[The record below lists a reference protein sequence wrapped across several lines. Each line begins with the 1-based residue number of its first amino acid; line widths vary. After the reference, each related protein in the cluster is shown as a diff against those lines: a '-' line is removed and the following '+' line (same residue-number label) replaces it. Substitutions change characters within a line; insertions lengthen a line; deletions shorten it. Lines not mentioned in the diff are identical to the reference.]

1 MSFVNRDRAG
11 TLFGWLAVLVSVI
24 YLAEYGKNDLVLWLM
39 MILFERLGLVL
50 AVICFFM
57 AALSL
62 GKWISRI
69 SFLHINTPMFPKN
82 MISLGIG
89 LWAVSWIILIAGSC
103 GLIHKNTYLWVVLIV
118 GGWELFC
125 QTKAFTQN
133 RLWRLDITIQPK
145 NALIFGILVFM
156 GGLIIWGAFLPPLT
170 YDGLEYHIGAPMQ
183 YIRDGRIHFLEEN
196 VYASFPA
203 LVEMFYLWGLVS
215 VDMLAPKLI
224 HAALG
229 LMSLYL
235 IFVIGRDFFSRT
247 AGWLGALFFAVY
259 PGLFLL
265 TTQVYIDLGVLFF
278 GLLTVLVMFQWCKNP
293 RQEKKFSS
301 AIGFFVGC
309 ACACKYTAVLLWLL
323 PVWILLNVILKMKKM
338 SLKEYVFHN
347 GCFFLMAFI
356 ALMPW
361 LIKNTVFSGNPVFP
375 FLYEWLGGRGW
386 TQELSDLFMTS
397 HLPPKFDL
405 NVLKTTWIR
414 NHQLNVLL
422 IVFIPGMILEW
433 KEKNK
438 FSMIT
443 GLLVLMMLVL
453 FHLWT
458 KSLWRFFIIGA
469 GLMALLSARGFCL
482 MFTHM
487 KNRVVKIVLVLF
499 VCMGVLYGVVLNIVF
514 LISQE
519 AFGTI
524 FGVEPPNTYLS
535 RRLPH
540 YSAVEYLNRLE
551 LNRSK
556 EKILFV
562 GESRIFYIEQPIISG
577 TAFNKN
583 VLEEIFRTGINYRD
597 IYEDLRVRHISYIFI
612 NFAEVSRLEKSYGY
626 LKDFDWGRFYGF
638 SDEYLDVVFQDE
650 KKTMFVYRMKK

>member
-1 MSFVNRDRAG
+1 
-11 TLFGWLAVLVSVI
+11 
-24 YLAEYGKNDLVLWLM
+24 
-39 MILFERLGLVL
+39 
-50 AVICFFM
+50 
-57 AALSL
+57 
-62 GKWISRI
+62 
-69 SFLHINTPMFPKN
+69 
-82 MISLGIG
+82 
-89 LWAVSWIILIAGSC
+89 SC
-103 GLIHKNTYLWVVLIV
+103 GLIHKHAYLWIVLVV

-125 QTKAFTQN
+125 QAKAFTQN
-133 RLWRLDITIQPK
+133 RLWSLDITIQPK
-145 NALIFGILVFM
+145 NALIFGVLVFM

-170 YDGLEYHIGAPMQ
+170 YDGLEYHVGAPMQ

-347 GCFFLMAFI
+347 GCFFVMALL
-356 ALMPW
+356 AVMPW

-405 NVLKTTWIR
+405 NVLKETWIR

-422 IVFIPGMILEW
+422 IVFIPGLILEW
-433 KEKNK
+433 KEKNL

-487 KNRVVKIVLVLF
+487 KNRVVKIGLVLV

-519 AFGTI
+519 ALGVI
-524 FGVEPPNTYLS
+524 FGVEPPKTYLT

-540 YSAVEYLNRLE
+540 YPAVEYLNRLE

-597 IYEDLRVRHISYIFI
+597 IYEDLRARHISYIFI
-612 NFAEVSRLEKSYGY
+612 NFSEVSRLEKSYGY